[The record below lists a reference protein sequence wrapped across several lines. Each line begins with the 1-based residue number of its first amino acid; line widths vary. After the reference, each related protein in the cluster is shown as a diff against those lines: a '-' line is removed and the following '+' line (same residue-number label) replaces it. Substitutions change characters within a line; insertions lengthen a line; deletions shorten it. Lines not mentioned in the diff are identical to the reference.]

1 MASYIGFILAFIALL
16 GISNASVIEKYLIV
30 NKLNPVLLAGTSML
44 IAASILF
51 SLIFLFKFF
60 NIEILGDLSFK
71 NTFSTMTSNTGFL
84 VTFIVLCCICATTK
98 LCIFTGLKYITP
110 FQLNIILSMMPIV
123 VLLSSSLAGFDA
135 VNVKTVASLMLVLIA
150 IAIQIFL

>member
-1 MASYIGFILAFIALL
+1 MHIGFILAFIALL

-44 IAASILF
+44 IASSILF
-51 SLIFLFKFF
+51 LLIFLFKFF

-71 NTFSTMTSNTGFL
+71 NTFSDMASDTNFL
-84 VTFIVLCCICATTK
+84 VAFLVLCCICATTK
-98 LCIFTGLKYITP
+98 LCIFTSLKLITP
-110 FQLNIILSMMPIV
+110 FQLNIILSMMPIM
-123 VLLSSSLAGFDA
+123 VLLSSSLMKFDTI
-135 VNVKTVASLMLVLIA
+135 NFKTIASLILFLLA

>member
-1 MASYIGFILAFIALL
+1 MHIGFILAFIALL

-30 NKLNPVLLAGTSML
+30 NKLNPVLLAGTSMF
-44 IAASILF
+44 IASSILF
-51 SLIFLFKFF
+51 LLIFLFKFF

-71 NTFSTMTSNTGFL
+71 NTFNTMTSNTNFL
-84 VTFIVLCCICATTK
+84 VVFIILCCICATTK

-110 FQLNIILSMMPIV
+110 FQLNIVLSMMPIV
-123 VLLSSSLAGFDA
+123 VLLSSSLVGFDA
-135 VNVKTVASLMLVLIA
+135 INVKTVSSLMLVLIA